1 MSTRTETENI
11 TTSGPEKVLAG
22 VLAIFILIGG
32 VWAYGQIGK
41 ISEETYHDEYSAP
54 FFEPARDDLSPTDKA
69 ALKEERR
76 AEDSLW
82 RARQKVRSAKK
93 QVTFAGDAYRTELDA
108 GLSGNAELG
117 TYREAQ
123 NRLAR
128 ERADLTAAN
137 MRVSKAEPAAVVARQ
152 NLNEETERRQAE
164 RRADDRLVF
173 AGRFLLI
180 AAMLGA
186 GVWGMSRIRKRRS
199 PFMPLA
205 LAQVSA
211 AAMLAAWMA
220 IDYGSQLIVFR
231 EIGPLAISLVGI
243 CLTVTAFVLLH
254 RYLSRKVPLRR
265 VRRGEC
271 PFCGFPGR
279 GNEMCEGC
287 GRAVIGSCSTCEEP
301 RRIATPHC
309 GSCGAA

>member
-22 VLAIFILIGG
+22 ILAIFILIGG

-41 ISEETYHDEYSAP
+41 ISEETYYDDYSAP

-69 ALKEERR
+69 ALKEARR
-76 AEDSLW
+76 AEDSQW
-82 RARQKVRSAKK
+82 RARHKVRQAKR

-108 GLSGNAELG
+108 GLTGGTELG
-117 TYREAQ
+117 AYREAQ
-123 NRLAR
+123 SRLAHK
-128 ERADLTAAN
+128 RADLAAAN
-137 MRVSKAEPAAVVARQ
+137 LRVSKAEPAAVIARQ
-152 NLNEETERRQAE
+152 NLSDATERRQSQK
-164 RRADDRLVF
+164 RADDRLVF

-180 AAMLGA
+180 TAMLAA
-186 GVWGMSRIRKRRS
+186 GVGGMSRVRKRRS

-211 AAMLAAWMA
+211 AALLAAWMA
-220 IDYGSQLIVFR
+220 VDYGSRVIVFR
-231 EIGPLAISLVGI
+231 EIGPLAISIVGI

-254 RYLSRKVPLRR
+254 RYLSRKLPLRR

-279 GNEMCEGC
+279 GNGMCEGC
-287 GRAVIGSCSTCEEP
+287 GRTIVGPCATCQKP

-309 GSCGAA
+309 GSCGAT